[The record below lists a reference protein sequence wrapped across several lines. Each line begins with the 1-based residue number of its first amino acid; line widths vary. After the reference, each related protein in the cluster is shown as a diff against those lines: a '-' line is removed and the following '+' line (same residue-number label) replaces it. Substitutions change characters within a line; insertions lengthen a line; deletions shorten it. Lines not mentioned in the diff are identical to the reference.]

1 VHSGPAA
8 VARLAFLIWLSR
20 MKMCVLLFA
29 LLSSLPL
36 AAGTVTVSGDT
47 FFIKASV
54 TPSPT
59 GPQSLFDSETYSQSF
74 VLDVTSAATIPVD
87 PLSGSDFAELAFV
100 LQGAI
105 YSPGFPEPGYIYSE
119 GDASVSAPFQL
130 FEPGNFTSQPTLT
143 CDFPSCSV
151 PFVFNQ
157 PEVITITASV
167 QATFYSSD
175 SVTPAGDLDAV
186 FASVEFNGIGQFT
199 DGADAALGGVQYTF
213 TAIPEPATPLL
224 VGAGL
229 LLLGLR
235 TAQRAASLTI

>member
-1 VHSGPAA
+1 
-8 VARLAFLIWLSR
+8 
-20 MKMCVLLFA
+20 MCVLLFA

-47 FFIKASV
+47 FFIEASV
-54 TPSPT
+54 TPLPT
-59 GPQSLFDSETYSQSF
+59 GPQSLSDSETYSQSY

-100 LQGAI
+100 LQGAF

-119 GDASVSAPFQL
+119 GDASVSSPFHL
-130 FEPGNFTSQPTLT
+130 FVPSNYTSQPTLT
-143 CDFPSCSV
+143 CAFYNFPSCSV

-167 QATFYSSD
+167 QATFSSSD
-175 SVTPAGDLDAV
+175 SVTPGGDLDAV
-186 FASVEFNGIGQFT
+186 FASVEFNGIGQFL
-199 DGADAALGGVQYTF
+199 DGGGGMLGGVQYTF

-229 LLLGLR
+229 LFLGLR
-235 TAQRAASLTI
+235 KAQRAA